1 LGLARLDT
9 AGGEGTAAPFR
20 EQLVPGDVLGEAAL
34 PRERSGGEDALPRE
48 RSGGEDALRGLTD
61 PYGRELQVHC

>member
-9 AGGEGTAAPFR
+9 AGGENGTAAPFR
-20 EQLVPGDVLGEAAL
+20 EQLVPGDVVGEAAL
-34 PRERSGGEDALPRE
+34 PRERSGGED
-48 RSGGEDALRGLTD
+48 GLRGLTD